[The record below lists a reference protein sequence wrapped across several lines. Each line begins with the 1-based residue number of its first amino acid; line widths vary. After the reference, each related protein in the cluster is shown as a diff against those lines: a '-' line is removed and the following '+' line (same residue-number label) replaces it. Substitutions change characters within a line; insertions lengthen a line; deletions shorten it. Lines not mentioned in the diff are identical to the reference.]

1 MECIFCKIVAGQ
13 MGTEILYEDEHTI
26 AFNDSQPQAPVHI
39 LVIPKKHYANILE
52 TDTKEIKP
60 IFDAIKKIALEQK
73 LVEGFRIVNN
83 CGDLGGQTVEH
94 LHFHILGKRQLNW
107 PPG

>member
-52 TDTKEIKP
+52 TDTKEIKA